1 MERMFFQS
9 VVSLRCS
16 SESLVEC
23 VLEQRQIQTSFPRER
38 VRLSL
43 FSPSSFSLFFPF
55 FNNNR
60 LIRIVEALV
69 QLSQEFPSNVRKVSF
84 QRGRSLDR
92 WFEFSISFGRMKSIL
107 EQTARKCT
115 FDPLTAVYKPRT

>member
-23 VLEQRQIQTSFPRER
+23 VLEQRQIETSFPRER

-92 WFEFSISFGRMKSIL
+92 WFEFSRENFRYHSD
-107 EQTARKCT
+107 E
-115 FDPLTAVYKPRT
+115 